1 MGHFLNPEVFLLA
14 VAFDLLIGDPKWLIH
29 PTQMMG
35 YLIAGLE
42 KLLRRFTSTPARE
55 LWAGGLLVG
64 IVVLAVYLVTLV
76 FVWFSHRLNYWLDV
90 VVSAWLLS
98 TTFAIKGLAQ
108 AGLDIFRVLQ
118 SGDLLTARKN
128 LSYIVGRDTEHL
140 SSTEVVRATV
150 ETVAENIVD
159 GVISPLFYAILG
171 GIPFAF
177 VYRAI
182 NTMDSMLGYK
192 NERYLY
198 FGRVAARADDVT
210 NYIPARVTA
219 GLLLLAAKICGL
231 NWRKALY
238 HLKTDAKKHPS
249 PNSGLPEAA
258 VAGALGVSL
267 GGLNFYG
274 GIPSPR
280 AILGEAIYE
289 LKPKHI
295 LEVVR
300 LLYCTSALGILLGLA
315 ILLL

>member
-29 PTQMMG
+29 PTQIMG

-42 KLLRRFTSTPARE
+42 KQLRRFTSTATQE

-64 IVVLAVYLVTLV
+64 IVVLSVYLAAFLL
-76 FVWFSHRLNYWLDV
+76 VWFSHRLNYWLGM

-98 TTFAIKGLAQ
+98 TTIAIKGLAQ

-140 SSTEVVRATV
+140 STAEVVRATV

-171 GIPFAF
+171 GTPLAF

-198 FGRVAARADDVT
+198 FGRVAARVDDAA

-231 NWRKALY
+231 NWRKGLH
-238 HLKTDAKKHPS
+238 HLKSDANKHPS

-258 VAGALGVSL
+258 VAGALGVAL

-280 AILGEAIYE
+280 AVMGEAIYE
-289 LKPKHI
+289 LEPKHI

-300 LLYCTSALGILLGLA
+300 LLYCTSALGILFGLA
-315 ILLL
+315 TLL